1 MPKIVNRN
9 EKRIQILEGL
19 KRCLLE
25 KPFNETSIKDIARE
39 AGVNHGLLHYYFKSK
54 EEILLSFIDHT
65 AETLDE
71 RTGRYLS
78 DLNLEEDISPEMFE
92 KVMLSI
98 LKEITYDH
106 ELSRNFVEICSIANY
121 NSVVREKVQSAY
133 RRWKDKTAKIISGH
147 SADTQVVSDMSF
159 TLVAFLEGMSSFSV
173 LFDRKEFDI
182 KKVLDILAGKF
193 YQYMEI
199 GTK

>member
-65 AETLDE
+65 VETLDE
-71 RTGRYLS
+71 RTSRYLS
-78 DLNLEEDISPEMFE
+78 DLNLKENISPEMFE